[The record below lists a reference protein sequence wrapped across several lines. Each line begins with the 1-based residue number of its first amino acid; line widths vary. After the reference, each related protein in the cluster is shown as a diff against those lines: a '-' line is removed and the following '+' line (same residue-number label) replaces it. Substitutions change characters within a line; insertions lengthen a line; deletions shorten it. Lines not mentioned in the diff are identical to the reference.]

1 MQLDYQVS
9 SFVKSKE
16 PEIILK
22 TTFKSWILIYG
33 ATEKFLTENR
43 GEFANSKFTNMA
55 ESINITN
62 KVTLAESPFSNGL
75 VERHNFIITDMMDNI
90 LEESQHLDMNLILA

>member
-22 TTFKSWILIYG
+22 TTFKSWILIYS
-33 ATEKFLTENR
+33 APEKFLTENR
-43 GEFANSKFTNMA
+43 GEFANSKLQIWQN
-55 ESINITN
+55 
-62 KVTLAESPFSNGL
+62 P
-75 VERHNFIITDMMDNI
+75 
-90 LEESQHLDMNLILA
+90 